1 MFVKKFFSGVALRCL
16 LVGIFLSIALF
27 VAGCVG
33 YIAHLHG
40 KRTVR
45 EMAQLL
51 QREIGSRIVEHVA
64 SFLEVPRYISELNFR
79 EFAQGHLRGEDTALL
94 ERYFAEQIQV
104 FPSVSSIY
112 LGSPQGGLVGSS
124 GGEAGADVQYIIL
137 TDHNRAGTFRK
148 FSLDS
153 RGARGELLASVENF
167 DARTREW
174 YRNALEAD
182 GAVWNKPY
190 VLFTGQDMAIA
201 LSRRVFD
208 EDGVLQ
214 GVFSVDVFFSHIA
227 AFLQSLSVGSHGR
240 AFLMDSQ
247 GYLLASSVREDLP
260 FLVAGSSFQRL
271 KVQESWDPC
280 IAQAGAFLREG
291 TPEKIPFYG
300 ASYKNGE
307 PYFLSLLP
315 LEGVEGLDWLV
326 GIIIPEK
333 DFMTNLEEGNRWTLQ
348 FVLLTLFLAGLFGV
362 LAARKISVPIL
373 RLNRAAG
380 VLARGETPEEQLY
393 HRSIILEVRQLTHSF
408 HHMSIRLRRTIWGL
422 QGEVEYRRKV
432 EAVLRQSEEML
443 RLQAT
448 RDYLTGLPN
457 RQAFMEGLEEH
468 SKKVQRGEA
477 QGALL
482 MIDLDHFKKV
492 NDQYGHAAGD
502 QVLRDFAV
510 LLLDVLLQEDLDVE
524 DLPGRLGGEEFGVLL
539 PDRGLAGA
547 RKCGEKICERVR
559 QMRVKAPS
567 SDQVISVTVSVGITE
582 LLPEDP
588 DADVPLNRADEALY
602 RAKSLGRDRVE

>member
-1 MFVKKFFSGVALRCL
+1 
-16 LVGIFLSIALF
+16 VGIFLAIALF

-33 YIAHLHG
+33 YIAHWHG
-40 KRTVR
+40 ERTVR
-45 EMAQLL
+45 EMAQLF

-64 SFLEVPRYISELNFR
+64 SFLEVPRQISELNFR
-79 EFAQGHLRGEDTALL
+79 EFAQGHLRGDDTALL

-112 LGSPQGGLVGSS
+112 LGNPQGGLVNS
-124 GGEAGADVQYIIL
+124 GREAGSEVRYVIV
-137 TDHNRAGTFRK
+137 TDDNRAGTFRK
-148 FSLDS
+148 FALDS
-153 RGARGELLASVENF
+153 RGNRAGLLASVQNF

-174 YRNALEAD
+174 YRNALETE
-182 GAVWNKPY
+182 GAVWNNPY

-208 EDGVLQ
+208 EEGSLL

-227 AFLQSLSVGSHGR
+227 AFLQSLSIGSQGR

-247 GYLLASSVREDLP
+247 GYLLASSMEEDLP
-260 FLVAGSSFQRL
+260 FLAAESSSFRRL
-271 KVQESWDPC
+271 KVQESRDPY
-280 IAQAGAFLREG
+280 ITLAGEFLQGE

-307 PYFLSLLP
+307 PYLLSLLP
-315 LEGVEGLDWLV
+315 LKGVEGLDWLV

-333 DFMTNLEEGNRWTLQ
+333 DFMANLEEGNRWTLQ
-348 FVLLTLFLAGLFGV
+348 FVLITLFLAGLFGIV
-362 LAARKISVPIL
+362 AARKISVPIL

-393 HRSIILEVRQLTHSF
+393 HRSLILEVRQLTHSF
-408 HHMSIRLRRTIWGL
+408 HHMSMRLRRTIWGL
-422 QGEVEYRRKV
+422 QGEVEHRRKV

-443 RLQAT
+443 RIQAA

-457 RQAFMEGLEEH
+457 RQAFMEGLEGH
-468 SKKVQRGEA
+468 LKKVQRGEA
-477 QGALL
+477 RGALL

-510 LLLDVLLQEDLDVE
+510 LLLEVLLQEDLDVE

-547 RKCGEKICERVR
+547 RKCAEKICEKVR
-559 QMRVKAPS
+559 QMRVQAPS

>member
-1 MFVKKFFSGVALRCL
+1 VFMKNFFPSITLRCL

-40 KRTVR
+40 ERTVR

-64 SFLEVPRYISELNFR
+64 SFLGVPHQISQMNFR
-79 EFAQGHLRGEDTALL
+79 EFAQGHLRGEDVVLL
-94 ERYFAEQIQV
+94 ERHFAEQIQT
-104 FPSVSSIY
+104 FPSISSIY
-112 LGSPQGGLVGSS
+112 LGNLQGGLVNS
-124 GGEAGADVQYIIL
+124 GREAGSDVRYVIL
-137 TDHNRAGTFRK
+137 TEDNRAGTFQK
-148 FSLDS
+148 FALDS
-153 RGARGELLASVENF
+153 RGNHAELLASVENF

-174 YRNALEAD
+174 YRNALDAE
-182 GAVWNKPY
+182 GAVWNNPY

-208 EDGVLQ
+208 EEGSLIGVL
-214 GVFSVDVFFSHIA
+214 SVDVFFSHIA
-227 AFLQSLSVGSHGR
+227 KFLQSLSIASRGR

-247 GYLLASSVREDLP
+247 GYLLASSVPEDLP
-260 FLVAGSSFQRL
+260 FVAAESSFRCL
-271 KVQESWDPC
+271 KVGESRDPY
-280 IAQAGAFLREG
+280 IALAGAFLRGG
-291 TPEKIPFYG
+291 TLGKIPFYG
-300 ASYKNGE
+300 VSYKNGE

-315 LEGVEGLDWLV
+315 LGDTSGLDWLV

-333 DFMTNLEEGNRWTLQ
+333 DFMSSLDEGNRWTFQ
-348 FVLLTLFLAGLFGV
+348 FVLLILFLAGLFGV
-362 LAARKISVPIL
+362 VAARKISVPIL

-380 VLARGETPEEQLY
+380 VLARGETPEEPLY
-393 HRSIILEVRQLTHSF
+393 HRSAILEVRQLTHSF

-422 QGEVEYRRKV
+422 QAEVEQRRKV
-432 EAVLRQSEEML
+432 EAVLRQSEEMF

-457 RQAFMEGLEEH
+457 RQAFMQGLEREL
-468 SKKVQRGEA
+468 KKVQRGEA
-477 QGALL
+477 RAALL

-510 LLLDVLLQEDLDVE
+510 LLLELLLQEDLDVA

-539 PDRGLAGA
+539 PGRGLAGA
-547 RKCGEKICERVR
+547 RECAEHICHKVR
-559 QMRVKAPS
+559 QMRVQAPS
-567 SDQVISVTVSVGITE
+567 GQIITVTVSVGVTE

-602 RAKSLGRDRVE
+602 RAKQMGRDRVE